1 MLIKNIRI
9 KNFRQYKNV
18 FLEFST
24 DPHKNLTVI
33 LGENGYGKT
42 TLIRAFIWC
51 LYRDGKLFKNPIL
64 LNDDVATEMSP
75 GSEEKVVVTIDLVHA
90 NTNYR
95 ITTTEKYRKDVSGA
109 ITVSSKAATSM
120 IRESNP
126 ILYNQTDVEINKILK
141 QDLKDYFFYDGENNK
156 IEYMSKRKSLKNAVS
171 QMMGI
176 KRLETLKSYFQE
188 TGTSGV
194 FGVLNEEYKGSS
206 IDLQPIRDELDSIKA
221 ERDSTLKQAD
231 DNENQIN
238 LLTERRNEK
247 QAIIDANKDVEEDQ
261 KKLKLLVNKV
271 EKNQLNVDSLF
282 NEMINKLNGRNNT
295 FLNSLFAKCF
305 EKFNLESLK
314 SESSFGTEKS
324 LSIISEEAIDQL
336 IRRGYCLCGAE
347 ITNENEAYK
356 HLIEAKLHMEPH
368 DFGKYLSNFIDTEKN
383 NNIDS
388 MRRLE
393 STKSSVTDFLDLVDA
408 IEIDQEEID
417 SIKTNIAGRQDIG
430 EYQIEV
436 DRLNMQISQLVG
448 QNDYIYNTA
457 VPNYEKRIKQIQSKL
472 DNAVDKTKDNRL
484 IEMCMDYSRQIYDKL
499 DKKIKKAQD
508 DTRNDLEKEVNEIFT
523 TMYHGERSIIIDKDF
538 NIITKVGDR
547 ELDNS
552 TGTDTVKNFAFV
564 AGLLKLI
571 KNNILLN
578 EFESIEDH
586 DECYPLVMDAPFSDT
601 DREHIQNICM
611 TLPKYCD
618 QIFIFVI
625 EKDFEVAKDDMIDR
639 IGEIYHIKKHSEKY
653 ATIDKGEN

>member
-238 LLTERRNEK
+238 LLTESRNEK

-324 LSIISEEAIDQL
+324 LSNISEEAIDQL

-408 IEIDQEEID
+408 IEIDQEKID

-448 QNDYIYNTA
+448 QNNYIYNTA

-571 KNNILLN
+571 KNRLN
-578 EFESIEDH
+578 
-586 DECYPLVMDAPFSDT
+586 
-601 DREHIQNICM
+601 
-611 TLPKYCD
+611 
-618 QIFIFVI
+618 
-625 EKDFEVAKDDMIDR
+625 
-639 IGEIYHIKKHSEKY
+639 
-653 ATIDKGEN
+653 

>member
-24 DPHKNLTVI
+24 DSRKNLTVI

-64 LNDDVATEMSP
+64 LNDDVATEMQP
-75 GSEEKVVVTIDLVHA
+75 GSEERVVVSIDLVHA
-90 NTNYR
+90 NINYR
-95 ITTTEKYRKDVSGA
+95 ITTTEKYRKDGSGT
-109 ITVSSKAATSM
+109 IVVSSKAATS
-120 IRESNP
+120 IIKESNP
-126 ILYNQTDVEINKILK
+126 ISDNQTDAEINKILK

-156 IEYMSKRKSLKNAVS
+156 IEYMSKRQTLKNAVS

-176 KRLETLKSYFQE
+176 KRLESLKSYFQE

-194 FGVLNEEYKGSS
+194 FGALNEEYKGSL
-206 IDLQPIRDELDSIKA
+206 IDLQPIRDELDSTKA
-221 ERDSTLKQAD
+221 DRDSAQKQVKE
-231 DNENQIN
+231 NEEQIN
-238 LLTERRNEK
+238 SLIEKRKEK

-261 KKLKLLVNKV
+261 KTLKQLEYKV
-271 EKNQLNVDSLF
+271 KKDQMNVDHLF
-282 NEMINKLNGRNNT
+282 DEMINKLNGKSNT

-305 EKFNLESLK
+305 EKYKLESLK

-324 LSIISEEAIDQL
+324 LSNISEEAIDQL

-347 ITNENEAYK
+347 IKNENEAYK
-356 HLIEAKLHMEPH
+356 HLIEAKSHMEPH
-368 DFGKYLSNFIDTEKN
+368 DFGKYLSDFVDTESN
-383 NNIDS
+383 NNIDA
-388 MRRLE
+388 MRRLD
-393 STKSSVTDFLDLVDA
+393 STKSSVTDFLDFVDA
-408 IEIDQEEID
+408 IEIDQEKID

-430 EYQIEV
+430 EYQVEV
-436 DRLNMQISQLVG
+436 NRLNEQIHRFEG
-448 QNDYIYNTA
+448 QNEYILNKDI
-457 VPNYEKRIKQIQSKL
+457 PNYEKKIIQIQCKL
-472 DNAVDKTKDNRL
+472 NNAVDKTKDNKL
-484 IEMCMDYSRQIYDKL
+484 IEMCMNYSRQIYNKL

-508 DTRNDLEKEVNEIFT
+508 DTRSSLEKEVNEIFT

-564 AGLLKLI
+564 AGLLKSI
-571 KNNILLN
+571 KNNVLLN
-578 EFESIEDH
+578 EYESNEDR
-586 DECYPLVMDAPFSDT
+586 DERYPLVMDAPFSDT
-601 DREHIQNICM
+601 DREHIKNICM
-611 TLPKYCD
+611 TLPIYCD

-639 IGEIYHIKKHSEKY
+639 IGEIYHIEKHSEKY

>member
-1 MLIKNIRI
+1 MVVRI
-9 KNFRQYKNV
+9 
-18 FLEFST
+18 S
-24 DPHKNLTVI
+24 D
-33 LGENGYGKT
+33 KT
-42 TLIRAFIWC
+42 QN
-51 LYRDGKLFKNPIL
+51 Y
-64 LNDDVATEMSP
+64 S
-75 GSEEKVVVTIDLVHA
+75 KVT
-90 NTNYR
+90 
-95 ITTTEKYRKDVSGA
+95 
-109 ITVSSKAATSM
+109 
-120 IRESNP
+120 
-126 ILYNQTDVEINKILK
+126 
-141 QDLKDYFFYDGENNK
+141 
-156 IEYMSKRKSLKNAVS
+156 
-171 QMMGI
+171 
-176 KRLETLKSYFQE
+176 
-188 TGTSGV
+188 
-194 FGVLNEEYKGSS
+194 
-206 IDLQPIRDELDSIKA
+206 
-221 ERDSTLKQAD
+221 
-231 DNENQIN
+231 
-238 LLTERRNEK
+238 
-247 QAIIDANKDVEEDQ
+247 
-261 KKLKLLVNKV
+261 KLLVKP
-271 EKNQLNVDSLF
+271 
-282 NEMINKLNGRNNT
+282 KLNGRNNT

-324 LSIISEEAIDQL
+324 LSNISEEAIDQL

-408 IEIDQEEID
+408 IEIDQEKID

-448 QNDYIYNTA
+448 QNNYIYNTA

-571 KNNILLN
+571 KNNILLGLT
-578 EFESIEDH
+578 DT
-586 DECYPLVMDAPFSDT
+586 LVTS
-601 DREHIQNICM
+601 
-611 TLPKYCD
+611 
-618 QIFIFVI
+618 
-625 EKDFEVAKDDMIDR
+625 
-639 IGEIYHIKKHSEKY
+639 
-653 ATIDKGEN
+653 